1 VNDLSTRRRAQPSS
15 ASLARSTAL
24 FLGVAL
30 GSGCSPESIWVEGLP
45 AAGVE
50 TEAFRAGDTWVDLL
64 AHTVR
69 TDESSQPPT
78 VELVE
83 LGVPA
88 PTETRLEEMQQGRE
102 GATLILSD
110 QRRAWLLPLEGRSA
124 FEIDVERGGRVRAS
138 YGLHLPAG
146 QELPTGTS
154 IGFGIDFVTG
164 AGTKSITRAVV
175 TPGDQR
181 EWLEAASDIP
191 GPGVLR
197 FWAMVRGEVGDELE
211 LSAAFGVPTIQ
222 LEAKRVPDVIVIS
235 VDTLRAD
242 RLGCYG
248 YERKTSPN
256 VDRLAASGIL
266 FENCLSQA
274 PWTLPSYGSLFTSL
288 YPAEHRAGISEKAD
302 IWTKG
307 GVTSD
312 YAKLGQKL
320 IEAAPTLAGELSR
333 AGYRTAGFY
342 FNPYLTPR
350 TGMSR
355 GFDEYAFV
363 RYSANAGVDKAL
375 AWLEF
380 NEGLPRFLFLQL
392 IDPHWPYAPPEPFDT
407 QFSPRS
413 VESLE
418 NYPWPLA
425 SVRNNP
431 QTDKRKALLSDLY
444 DGEIAYTDREL
455 GRLFEYFE
463 RPGTL
468 TKPLIVFQSDHGEE
482 LWDHGEFEHG
492 HSMHRELL
500 QVPLIISMP
509 GSLAPRRVEEHV
521 RMIDVFPT
529 VMDLL
534 GLGFPAS
541 LSGTSLVSM
550 ARGQHDGAHL
560 VGFAESI
567 LWGRPYAPFDE
578 AKTLVVDG
586 WKFVAGDGDAPPQL
600 YRLADDP
607 DERNNLAG
615 SEPKLVA
622 ELYARLLAKY
632 ESARRGAEDGEA
644 LELSED
650 EQNQLDGLGYTGEGE
665 PDEERDADASD
676 PSPDETDA
684 LLDGTD

>member
-1 VNDLSTRRRAQPSS
+1 MA
-15 ASLARSTAL
+15 
-24 FLGVAL
+24 F
-30 GSGCSPESIWVEGLP
+30 GSGCSPKATWVEGLP
-45 AAGVE
+45 TNGVE
-50 TEAFRAGDTWVDLL
+50 PDAFRAGDTWVDLL
-64 AHTVR
+64 TFPAR
-69 TDESSQPPT
+69 ADESSQPPT

-88 PTETRLEEMQQGRE
+88 PTETGLEEMQQGRE
-102 GATLILSD
+102 GAALILSD
-110 QRRAWLLPLEGRSA
+110 QRRAWLLPIDGTSA
-124 FEIDVERGGRVRAS
+124 FEIDVEKGGRVRSS
-138 YGLHLPAG
+138 YGLHLPEG
-146 QELPTGTS
+146 QELPVGTS
-154 IGFGIDFVTG
+154 VGFGIDFVTG

-175 TPGDQR
+175 TPGDQS
-181 EWLEAASDIP
+181 EWLKAASDIP

-197 FWAMVRGEVGDELE
+197 FWAMVRGDVGDDLE
-211 LSAAFGVPTIQ
+211 LSAAFAMPTIE
-222 LEAKRVPDVIVIS
+222 LEAKRVPDVLVIS

-248 YERKTSPN
+248 YERETSPN
-256 VDRLAASGIL
+256 IDRLAASGVL

-307 GVTSD
+307 GVATD

-320 IEAAPTLAGELSR
+320 IEDAPTLAGELSK
-333 AGYRTAGFY
+333 AGYRTASFY

-363 RYSANAGVDKAL
+363 RYSANAGVDQAL

-392 IDPHWPYAPPEPFDT
+392 IDPHWPYAPPAPYDT
-407 QFSPRS
+407 QFSSRA

-418 NYPWPLA
+418 NYPWQLA
-425 SVRNNP
+425 SVRYNP
-431 QTDKRKALLSDLY
+431 QTEKRQALLSDLY
-444 DGEIAYTDREL
+444 DGEIAYADAEL
-455 GRLFEYFE
+455 GRLLEYFE

-500 QVPLIISMP
+500 RVPLIVSMP

-541 LSGTSLVSM
+541 LRGSSLVSM
-550 ARGQHDGAHL
+550 ARGQHDGTHL

-578 AKTLVVDG
+578 AKTLVADG
-586 WKFVAGDGDAPPQL
+586 WKFIAGDGDAPPQL
-600 YRLADDP
+600 YRLADDIN
-607 DERNNLAG
+607 ERNNLAG
-615 SEPKLVA
+615 SKPGLVA
-622 ELYARLLAKY
+622 EMQARLRAKY
-632 ESARRGAEDGEA
+632 EASRRSGEAGEA
-644 LELSED
+644 LEFSE
-650 EQNQLDGLGYTGEGE
+650 EQRNQLDALGYTGEGE
-665 PDEERDADASD
+665 PDEESQADGSESTSSEGGSD
-676 PSPDETDA
+676 PDEED
-684 LLDGTD
+684 